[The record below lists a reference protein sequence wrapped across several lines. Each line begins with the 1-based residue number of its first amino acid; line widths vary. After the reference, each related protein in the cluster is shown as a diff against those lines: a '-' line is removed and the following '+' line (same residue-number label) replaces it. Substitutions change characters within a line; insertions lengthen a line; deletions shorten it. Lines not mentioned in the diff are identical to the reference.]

1 MHEYLNTNLV
11 ICKGNN
17 IPTLDPCMYECKIN
31 TPLMRLKFVCILQYL
46 SKMLIEICF
55 NKKIKL
61 ISTTVGSTQPL
72 IQYVQRA
79 PSLG

>member
-1 MHEYLNTNLV
+1 
-11 ICKGNN
+11 
-17 IPTLDPCMYECKIN
+17 
-31 TPLMRLKFVCILQYL
+31 MRLKFVCISQYL
-46 SKMLIEICF
+46 SKMLTEICF

-61 ISTTVGSTQPL
+61 ISTSLGSTQPL

>member
-1 MHEYLNTNLV
+1 
-11 ICKGNN
+11 
-17 IPTLDPCMYECKIN
+17 
-31 TPLMRLKFVCILQYL
+31 MRLKLFCISQCL
-46 SKMLIEICF
+46 SKMLTEICF

-61 ISTTVGSTQPL
+61 ISTALGSIQPL